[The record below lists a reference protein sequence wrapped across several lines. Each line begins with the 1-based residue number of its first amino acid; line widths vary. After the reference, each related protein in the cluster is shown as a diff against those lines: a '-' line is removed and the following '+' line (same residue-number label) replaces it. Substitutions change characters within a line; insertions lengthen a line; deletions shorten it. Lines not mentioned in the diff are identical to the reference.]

1 MFEKKHG
8 VDIKKDV
15 RALQKLKAE
24 VEFTKQYL
32 SYDHQIKII
41 IEDLIDGIDFEE
53 TITRAR
59 FEELCSDLFV

>member
-15 RALQKLKAE
+15 RALQKLKNE
-24 VEFTKQYL
+24 VEFIKGNL
-32 SYDHQIKII
+32 SSKII

-59 FEELCSDLFV
+59 YEELCNDLFV